1 MKYAVVTGVSSGLG
15 FAIAKLLL
23 ESGIHVYGVSRTDES
38 TLMDVAKEN
47 NVDYVHYP
55 CDLSEKSEVTKTLE
69 KLSDVVNHWT
79 ENDQLFVVNNA
90 AVIQP
95 IKPAHTLTQEELAY
109 HYEVNVLAPIQLMNT
124 LLAKSMERNVTF
136 VGLNVTSG
144 AAVNP
149 LFGWSAYCSAKASI
163 NMYTKT
169 VAHEQN
175 ELQTENKMIAFNPG
189 IMDTN
194 MQAEI
199 RSTDQANFRMVEQ
212 FKQYKQQGILSQTEA
227 VASILIDIMTDE
239 ANIVN
244 GTIYDVNDYT

>member
-1 MKYAVVTGVSSGLG
+1 MKCAVVTGISSGLG
-15 FAIAKLLL
+15 FATAKLLL
-23 ESGIHVYGVSRTDES
+23 ESGIHVYGVSRTNEPR
-38 TLMDVAKEN
+38 LIEVAKEN
-47 NVDYVHYP
+47 NVDYVHYA
-55 CDLSEKSEVTKTLE
+55 CDLSERTEVAKTLD
-69 KLSDVVNHWT
+69 KLVAEVSHWT

-95 IKPAHTLTQEELAY
+95 IKPAHTLTQEELTY

-136 VGLNVTSG
+136 IGLNVTSG

-175 ELQTENKMIAFNPG
+175 ELQTDNKMIAFNPG